1 MCAAPYTL
9 CETYMCKRRLIFDSH
24 RKFLFFNF
32 AAKKRNMSICS
43 IGQIPSFKLRL
54 ILCLL
59 YTFSSSVQLLSL
71 NCVSNHS
78 LVGTRWQDLLSTDV
92 AGEETKLKGDSIVLS
107 IDNGID

>member
-1 MCAAPYTL
+1 
-9 CETYMCKRRLIFDSH
+9 
-24 RKFLFFNF
+24 
-32 AAKKRNMSICS
+32 MSICS

-54 ILCLL
+54 ILCLP
-59 YTFSSSVQLLSL
+59 YTFSSVQLLSL